1 MIVYFVFLVLFCLI
15 FAAAAV
21 TGLLWVGFAAALP
34 ALGVFWLGGKA
45 AAEQLSAVSE
55 CSLLRSE
62 FGTLAQN
69 ISDGV
74 VVYSHQFK
82 ILYVNRVTEQIF
94 NIKATECVGQKISPQ
109 KTSGSGITALTRV
122 IFPLLA
128 DSVTQISESGEWPQI
143 ADIST
148 NEPKLNLR
156 VTLDKITDG
165 GSPAV
170 FIKTIHDNTREG
182 AVFEEKTEFINTAA
196 HQLRTPLTVINWA
209 LENIKNITS
218 GKLPEAERAAD
229 DAMIISARALKI
241 TNDLL
246 DAAKIEEGRF
256 GYKFS
261 DLDLVQLVQ
270 DAVEQIYA
278 TAKQKD
284 ITIYFEHAGLE
295 SLPASMDGERIGLAI
310 SNVLDNAIKY
320 NNPNGMVKISLGSDG
335 ENAIINVVDS
345 GNGIPAEELKNLFK
359 KFFRGTNA
367 EQLEPNGSGL
377 GLFITKNIIDRHGGK
392 IYAESQQG
400 RGTMFKLLIPLKRAN
415 IGAENKRE
423 E

>member
-1 MIVYFVFLVLFCLI
+1 M
-15 FAAAAV
+15 
-21 TGLLWVGFAAALP
+21 
-34 ALGVFWLGGKA
+34 
-45 AAEQLSAVSE
+45 
-55 CSLLRSE
+55 
-62 FGTLAQN
+62 
-69 ISDGV
+69 
-74 VVYSHQFK
+74 
-82 ILYVNRVTEQIF
+82 
-94 NIKATECVGQKISPQ
+94 
-109 KTSGSGITALTRV
+109 
-122 IFPLLA
+122 
-128 DSVTQISESGEWPQI
+128 
-143 ADIST
+143 
-148 NEPKLNLR
+148 
-156 VTLDKITDG
+156 
-165 GSPAV
+165 